1 MFAYAD
7 AIQHEEHQQRLIMAG
22 ELKVLVVEDSPNDV
36 LLLQRAFSK
45 GGPEVPLHFVR
56 DGREALDYLNGVD
69 RFADRN
75 LYPLPTLLV
84 VDLKLPGIDGFDII
98 KWVRKESELRDLR
111 IVVLSSSNE
120 PSDISR
126 AHELGA
132 NAYHVKPNDPN
143 AFIGMVE
150 GLRAYWANRNVE
162 PDVPAS

>member
-1 MFAYAD
+1 MPGD
-7 AIQHEEHQQRLIMAG
+7 
-22 ELKVLVVEDSPNDV
+22 LKVLVVEDNPNDV
-36 LLLQRAFSK
+36 FLLERAFSK
-45 GGPEVPLHFVR
+45 GGPEVPLHFAR
-56 DGREALDYLNGVD
+56 DGQEALNYLKGVD
-69 RFADRN
+69 RFADRK

-84 VDLKLPGIDGFDII
+84 LDLKLPGIDGFDII

-143 AFIGMVE
+143 ALIGMVE
-150 GLRAYWANRNVE
+150 GLKTYWVDRNVE
-162 PDVPAS
+162 PDAPAT

>member
-84 VDLKLPGIDGFDII
+84 LDLKLPGIDGFDII
-98 KWVRKESELRDLR
+98 KWVRKESKLRDLR

-143 AFIGMVE
+143 ALIGMVE
-150 GLRAYWANRNVE
+150 GLKTYWVDRNVE
-162 PDVPAS
+162 PDVPAA

>member
-1 MFAYAD
+1 MAD
-7 AIQHEEHQQRLIMAG
+7 DLR
-22 ELKVLVVEDSPNDV
+22 VLVVEDSPNDV

-45 GGPEVPLHFVR
+45 GGPDVPLHFAR
-56 DGREALDYLNGVD
+56 DGQEALDYLGGANHFV
-69 RFADRN
+69 DRN
-75 LYPLPTLLV
+75 LYPLPTLLL

-98 KWVRKESELRDLR
+98 KWVRKQPGFNDLR

-150 GLRAYWANRNVE
+150 GLRTYWAKKNME
-162 PDVPAS
+162 PDVPAA

>member
-1 MFAYAD
+1 
-7 AIQHEEHQQRLIMAG
+7 MAG
-22 ELKVLVVEDSPNDV
+22 DLKVLVVEDNPNDV

-45 GGPEVPLHFVR
+45 GGPEVPLHFAR
-56 DGREALDYLNGVD
+56 DGKEGLDYLKGVD

-98 KWVRKESELRDLR
+98 RWVRKESELRDLR

-120 PSDISR
+120 PSDIAR
-126 AHELGA
+126 AHDLGA

-143 AFIGMVE
+143 ALVGMVE
-150 GLRAYWANRNVE
+150 GLKAYWVDRKVD
-162 PDVPAS
+162 PDAPAA